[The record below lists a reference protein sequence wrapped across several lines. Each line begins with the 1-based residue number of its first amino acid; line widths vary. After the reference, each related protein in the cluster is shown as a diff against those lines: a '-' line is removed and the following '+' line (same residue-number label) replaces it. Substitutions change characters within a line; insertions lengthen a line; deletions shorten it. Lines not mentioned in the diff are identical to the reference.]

1 MCTCEHMC
9 TLAPCTHVHCL
20 ALTGSGSQLSDV
32 VMSRPSAVCVLS
44 SLQQNVLQGFSHTL
58 LQMLVS
64 SLQHSEACSCC
75 SVKLPS
81 EQSEI
86 ISDCRVYYYVR
97 DVHSLMWELVV
108 WWALW
113 EISVDYCSKR
123 VQLMVQV
130 LLKIS
135 QTPVSSNIP
144 RWRLGAIKLVN
155 GEWWCRQYQENL
167 ARPLR
172 SETREWFGTKIT
184 KLLRLK

>member
-1 MCTCEHMC
+1 MC
-9 TLAPCTHVHCL
+9 TLALCTHVHCL

-75 SVKLPS
+75 SEKLPS

-108 WWALW
+108 
-113 EISVDYCSKR
+113 
-123 VQLMVQV
+123 
-130 LLKIS
+130 
-135 QTPVSSNIP
+135 
-144 RWRLGAIKLVN
+144 
-155 GEWWCRQYQENL
+155 
-167 ARPLR
+167 
-172 SETREWFGTKIT
+172 
-184 KLLRLK
+184 